1 VLQGR
6 VPVDLLHGT
15 KGYEPSSRLCV
26 AKLLTNPNKCKGKGE
41 KMRFLPDKRE
51 FLGAKGLFSGGLMR
65 SLVQKLIKKRNS
77 HAAGCMGVG

>member
-1 VLQGR
+1 
-6 VPVDLLHGT
+6 
-15 KGYEPSSRLCV
+15 
-26 AKLLTNPNKCKGKGE
+26 LTNTNKCKGKGE

-77 HAAGCMGVG
+77 LAAGCMGVG